1 MRHLK
6 CVAAINARHQAEKK
20 RLQMAMAPADH
31 VPPART
37 STPGRLYE
45 IVQLICSDAAA
56 SDVELHVLCCCI
68 LCVIFQDARL
78 HAAFSNLHLGVSSFS
93 CICFMTRFAVDFGH

>member
-1 MRHLK
+1 VRHLK

-37 STPGRLYE
+37 STPGRL
-45 IVQLICSDAAA
+45 
-56 SDVELHVLCCCI
+56 
-68 LCVIFQDARL
+68 CVTLQV
-78 HAAFSNLHLGVSSFS
+78 GYV
-93 CICFMTRFAVDFGH
+93 

>member
-1 MRHLK
+1 VRHLK

-37 STPGRLYE
+37 STPGRLY
-45 IVQLICSDAAA
+45 VTLQLICSDAAA
-56 SDVELHVLCCCI
+56 SDAELHMLWQSMCHILRCKAACCTFK
-68 LCVIFQDARL
+68 LAPWSL
-78 HAAFSNLHLGVSSFS
+78 HV
-93 CICFMTRFAVDFGH
+93 

>member
-1 MRHLK
+1 MTHLK

-37 STPGRLYE
+37 STPGRLYAT
-45 IVQLICSDAAA
+45 LPLTCRGAAA
-56 SDVELHVLCCCI
+56 SNVEFHMLYCCS
-68 LCVIFQDARL
+68 LCVLVKDARL
-78 HAAFSNLHLGVSSFS
+78 LCVHQGNKHV
-93 CICFMTRFAVDFGH
+93 

>member
-37 STPGRLYE
+37 STPGRLYAAL
-45 IVQLICSDAAA
+45 QPICNYAAA
-56 SDVELHVLCCCI
+56 SDVEFHVLCCCS
-68 LCVIFQDARL
+68 LCVIVSDARL
-78 HAAFSNLHLGVSSFS
+78 PRVHQGSKHV
-93 CICFMTRFAVDFGH
+93 